1 MFNNPPPTVLIS
13 ESLHL
18 QRAKALSRI
27 KLATQRQREP
37 VFTALCFFF
46 FDYSSGLLSW
56 ELRSD
61 PAGCCRGPY
70 TGKHQVSSAC
80 VLSDGH
86 LGIPQM
92 GSLRC

>member
-46 FDYSSGLLSW
+46 F
-56 ELRSD
+56 
-61 PAGCCRGPY
+61 
-70 TGKHQVSSAC
+70 
-80 VLSDGH
+80 
-86 LGIPQM
+86 
-92 GSLRC
+92 